1 MLVELY
7 KEVKSPIQN
16 RKVVQLTRTTLRVLK
31 RKDSITIS
39 VAIVGDKTGKALNKT
54 WRGVNSIPSVLSYEE
69 KKSIIKNKKF
79 ILPKQKEKFMG
90 EIIITDSVVK
100 KRAKINK
107 SSYPEEF
114 ELLFIHGL
122 LHLMGY
128 THKTDRKTKEMEKQ
142 EDRIINLIHNT

>member
-79 ILPKQKEKFMG
+79 ILPKQ
-90 EIIITDSVVK
+90 TRSDCQV
-100 KRAKINK
+100 
-107 SSYPEEF
+107 
-114 ELLFIHGL
+114 
-122 LHLMGY
+122 
-128 THKTDRKTKEMEKQ
+128 
-142 EDRIINLIHNT
+142 